1 MTVLHCTW
9 YFNKMDSFTS
19 ILKAKEI
26 GTYVFRIWFWY
37 LCTYLFTYAIFIHV
51 PIFIFAVMSEGLPSP
66 NSTCNA
72 LFPGRTG
79 HPKGTIQAPGDSDI
93 FHRLEGPLTCTKSLV
108 PSDSQSLTLTVNPP
122 LFVSILL
129 SWYERRLRW
138 CPLNAAGFFPLYS
151 QTANVPKKKP
161 LLRNCSG
168 TKSRN
173 KEVLYGSE
181 TQLFCRHRQVDY
193 MASGHATFLDFDSP

>member
-1 MTVLHCTW
+1 MLFKNECTA
-9 YFNKMDSFTS
+9 NVVS
-19 ILKAKEI
+19 I
-26 GTYVFRIWFWY
+26 F
-37 LCTYLFTYAIFIHV
+37 HV

-122 LFVSILL
+122 LFVSVLF

-151 QTANVPKKKP
+151 QTANVPKK
-161 LLRNCSG
+161 S
-168 TKSRN
+168 
-173 KEVLYGSE
+173 
-181 TQLFCRHRQVDY
+181 LFCGTAPGQNLETKKCY
-193 MASGHATFLDFDSP
+193 MDQSHNFFAVTDKLIIWLQGMRLS

>member
-1 MTVLHCTW
+1 M
-9 YFNKMDSFTS
+9 
-19 ILKAKEI
+19 
-26 GTYVFRIWFWY
+26 
-37 LCTYLFTYAIFIHV
+37 YAIFHV
-51 PIFIFAVMSEGLPSP
+51 PILIFAVMSEGLPSP

-129 SWYERRLRW
+129 SWYKREGCGDALW
-138 CPLNAAGFFPLYS
+138 TPPLFSSLYS
-151 QTANVPKKKP
+151 QTANVPKKS
-161 LLRNCSG
+161 LFCG
-168 TKSRN
+168 TAPGQN
-173 KEVLYGSE
+173 LE
-181 TQLFCRHRQVDY
+181 TKKCYMDQRQLFAVTDKLIIWLQGMRL
-193 MASGHATFLDFDSP
+193 S

>member
-1 MTVLHCTW
+1 M
-9 YFNKMDSFTS
+9 
-19 ILKAKEI
+19 
-26 GTYVFRIWFWY
+26 
-37 LCTYLFTYAIFIHV
+37 YAIFHV
-51 PIFIFAVMSEGLPSP
+51 PFFIFAVMSEGLPSP

-122 LFVSILL
+122 LFVSVLF

>member
-1 MTVLHCTW
+1 MIFHPV
-9 YFNKMDSFTS
+9 
-19 ILKAKEI
+19 
-26 GTYVFRIWFWY
+26 R
-37 LCTYLFTYAIFIHV
+37 LFHPVCLFEFQKLSACMPNPSYMYAIFHV
-51 PIFIFAVMSEGLPSP
+51 PILIFAVMSEGLPSP

-129 SWYERRLRW
+129 SWYKRECCGDAL
-138 CPLNAAGFFPLYS
+138 
-151 QTANVPKKKP
+151 
-161 LLRNCSG
+161 
-168 TKSRN
+168 
-173 KEVLYGSE
+173 
-181 TQLFCRHRQVDY
+181 
-193 MASGHATFLDFDSP
+193 